1 MKVYEYMASG
11 RPIISSDL
19 PVIYESLGREHAV
32 FCPPEDVEAWAA
44 AIQGLLD
51 SPEKAARY
59 AKAAQ
64 DHVKAFSWTERA
76 ERALEGWA

>member
-1 MKVYEYMASG
+1 MK
-11 RPIISSDL
+11 
-19 PVIYESLGREHAV
+19 
-32 FCPPEDVEAWAA
+32 AWAA